1 MKNGHVNDSQTS
13 EYLGKMAEEVEAV
26 SERKRTKYKRFLSHS
41 SPYSAAPRRSRK
53 TLIGK
58 RLNQSEQI
66 SCSAEIPGEFLEGFI
81 NCFADRCN
89 L

>member
-1 MKNGHVNDSQTS
+1 MTNSHVNDSQS
-13 EYLGKMAEEVEAV
+13 FKCLGKMAEEVQPA

-58 RLNQSEQI
+58 LLNQSEQI
-66 SCSAEIPGEFLEGFI
+66 SCSAEIPGE
-81 NCFADRCN
+81 
-89 L
+89 